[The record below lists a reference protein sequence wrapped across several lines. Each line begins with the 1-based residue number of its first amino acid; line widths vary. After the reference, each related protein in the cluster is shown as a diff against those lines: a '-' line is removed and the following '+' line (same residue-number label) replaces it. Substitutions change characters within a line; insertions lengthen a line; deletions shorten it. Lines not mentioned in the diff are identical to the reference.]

1 MKHTNI
7 IIAAFVLVLAGCSP
21 SANEKVWPVTPE
33 GLKDCKFYRLGD
45 GEGNTI
51 SVARCPNSSTTV
63 KMNNKQGTTAVV
75 IDGVEY
81 VPNKK

>member
-1 MKHTNI
+1 MKQTNI
-7 IIAAFVLVLAGCSP
+7 IIALCIMFLAGCTP
-21 SANEKVWPVTPE
+21 SANEKVWPVMPE
-33 GLKDCKFYRLGD
+33 ELKDCKFYRLGD

-63 KMNNKQGTTAVV
+63 KMNNKQGTTTVV